1 MITVG
6 FAPFWRFKEESDHGS
21 HRIRHVVCDRVVH
34 GTADP
39 RPDRLN
45 GAACA
50 LALTLLFAPAAF
62 GQTYTVEVHP
72 ELNGL
77 DIKIEP
83 VTMTGMLVVKLTN
96 DTEQKVRCK
105 LRFDASPQTP
115 YRNSVT
121 VDPGQTEQSVF
132 RAQRKW
138 FAVAVEVDCEAA
150 TP

>member
-6 FAPFWRFKEESDHGS
+6 FAPVRRFKEESDHGS
-21 HRIRHVVCDRVVH
+21 HRLRHVERARVVH
-34 GTADP
+34 GAADR
-39 RPDRLN
+39 RPGRLN

-50 LALTLLFAPAAF
+50 LALTVLFAPAAF

-83 VTMTGMLVVKLTN
+83 VAMTGMLVVQLTN

-105 LRFDASPQTP
+105 LRYDASPQTP
-115 YRNSVT
+115 YRSSLNVE
-121 VDPGQTEQSVF
+121 PGATEQSVF

-138 FAVAVEVDCEAA
+138 FAVAVEVTCEAA
-150 TP
+150 KQ